1 MGKYDVRLGA
11 KITLDSAEEGDL
23 IAIAEKLNNTR
34 KMSGF
39 MGQLFR
45 IACDHPEVLSRGSE
59 ETYKQIKALV
69 DGAGVSEER
78 QKYFKEIEAKVQ
90 EMKDKIDKIYDLAMK
105 AYMLSQVNKMN
116 GLEGKSQ
123 NVIMAQFALQKQM
136 KDIESILGC
145 SVGTYE
151 SGKMTDV
158 KAKSDEILEFIVET
172 YDGIGEALGIT
183 GGGDNDRRVA
193 ELEQELTREK
203 EHSRIIN
210 DELKTKDEM
219 IESMTESMKKQ
230 LEEAKGGN
238 ADSEFAGK
246 ARQLEAELEETRRKL
261 RIANIR
267 NDELEDEKELL
278 ERKVKR
284 LQRKDDDGIT
294 EEEFNK
300 MQADGDKTEEAEDG
314 DHDVDFGG
322 ADFSAIGSFF
332 GS

>member
-78 QKYFKEIEAKVQ
+78 QKYFNEIEAKVH

-105 AYMLSQVNKMN
+105 TYMLSQVNKMN

-136 KDIESILGC
+136 KDIEAILGC

-183 GGGDNDRRVA
+183 GGGNNDSRVA
-193 ELEQELTREK
+193 ELEQRLASEK
-203 EHSRIIN
+203 EHSKSIQ
-210 DELKTKDEM
+210 DEMKAKDET
-219 IESMTESMKKQ
+219 IASMMKQ
-230 LEEAKGGN
+230 LDETKGGTD
-238 ADSEFAGK
+238 DSGLAEK
-246 ARQLEAELEETRRKL
+246 ARQLEEELEEARRKL
-261 RIANIR
+261 RKANIR

-284 LQRKDDDGIT
+284 LQRKDEEGIT
-294 EEEFNK
+294 EDEFFDGEEKGN
-300 MQADGDKTEEAEDG
+300 EETVEDG
-314 DHDVDFGG
+314 DSDVDFGG
-322 ADFSAIGSFF
+322 ADFGAIGSFF

>member
-69 DGAGVSEER
+69 DSAGVSEER

-105 AYMLSQVNKMN
+105 TYMLSQVNKMN

-145 SVGTYE
+145 SIGTYE

-183 GGGDNDRRVA
+183 GRGNNDGMVA
-193 ELEQELTREK
+193 ELEQRLASEK
-203 EHSRIIN
+203 EQIKSIH
-210 DELKTKDEM
+210 DEMKAKDETIANM
-219 IESMTESMKKQ
+219 SKQ
-230 LEEAKGGN
+230 LDE
-238 ADSEFAGK
+238 K

-278 ERKVKR
+278 ERKVSR
-284 LQRKDDDGIT
+284 LQRKDDGGIT
-294 EEEFNK
+294 EEEFDEMMIDRRKPEN
-300 MQADGDKTEEAEDG
+300 ADNGEHDVDDG

>member
-78 QKYFKEIEAKVQ
+78 QKYFKEIEVKVQ

-105 AYMLSQVNKMN
+105 TYMLSQVNKMN

-145 SVGTYE
+145 SIGTYE

-183 GGGDNDRRVA
+183 GGGENSRVA
-193 ELEQELTREK
+193 ELEQKLVREK
-203 EHSRIIN
+203 EHNRIIN

-219 IESMTESMKKQ
+219 IASMKKQ
-230 LEEAKGGN
+230 IEETKGGN
-238 ADSEFAGK
+238 ADKELAEK
-246 ARQLEAELEETRRKL
+246 ASQLEAELEEARRKL
-261 RIANIR
+261 RKANIR

-278 ERKVKR
+278 ERKVRR
-284 LQRKDDDGIT
+284 LQRKDEEGIT
-294 EEEFNK
+294 EDDFDEMQTEE
-300 MQADGDKTEEAEDG
+300 DKTENIDDEEQ
-314 DHDVDFGG
+314 DVDFGE
-322 ADFSAIGSFF
+322 ADFGALNSFF

>member
-69 DGAGVSEER
+69 DAAGVSEER
-78 QKYFKEIEAKVQ
+78 QKYFKEIEAKVH

-105 AYMLSQVNKMN
+105 TYMLSQVNKMN

-136 KDIESILGC
+136 KDIEAILGC

-158 KAKSDEILEFIVET
+158 KEKSDEILEFIVET

-183 GGGDNDRRVA
+183 GGGNNDSRVA
-193 ELEQELTREK
+193 ELEQRLASEK
-203 EHSRIIN
+203 EHSKSIQ
-210 DELKTKDEM
+210 DEMKAKDET
-219 IESMTESMKKQ
+219 IASMMKQ
-230 LEEAKGGN
+230 LDEAKGGTD
-238 ADSEFAGK
+238 DSGLAEK
-246 ARQLEAELEETRRKL
+246 ARQLEEELEEARRKL
-261 RIANIR
+261 RKANIR

-284 LQRKDDDGIT
+284 LQRKDDDDGIT
-294 EEEFNK
+294 EDEFFDGEEKGN
-300 MQADGDKTEEAEDG
+300 EENVEDG
-314 DHDVDFGG
+314 DRDVDFGG

>member
-78 QKYFKEIEAKVQ
+78 QRYFKEIEVKIQ

-105 AYMLSQVNKMN
+105 TYMLSQVNKMN

-145 SVGTYE
+145 SMGTYE

-183 GGGDNDRRVA
+183 GGEDNDSIVT
-193 ELEQELTREK
+193 ELEQKLAREK
-203 EHSRIIN
+203 EHNRVIN
-210 DELKTKDEM
+210 DELTTKDEM
-219 IESMTESMKKQ
+219 IASMKKQ
-230 LEEAKGGN
+230 IEETKGGN
-238 ADSEFAGK
+238 TDKELAEK
-246 ARQLEAELEETRRKL
+246 ASQLEAELEEARRKL
-261 RIANIR
+261 RKANIR
-267 NDELEDEKELL
+267 NEELEDEKELL
-278 ERKVKR
+278 ERKVRR
-284 LQRKDDDGIT
+284 LQRKDEEGIT
-294 EEEFNK
+294 EEEFDE
-300 MQADGDKTEEAEDG
+300 MQTEEDKTENVDDEEQ
-314 DHDVDFGG
+314 DVDFGG
-322 ADFSAIGSFF
+322 ADFGALNSFF